1 MVASPIPQRTVM
13 PAPRVVQCLETRFAE
28 RGGMPGCGR
37 LLSGDLAVGLPA
49 ALLVMLALPR
59 ALGFPLSRDEL
70 ATATFASL
78 TPGEQATAVTL
89 VDAVAAP
96 YYLLV
101 HAVISVLP
109 GDLGIRLPSLVATA
123 VAAVA
128 VGVLARRWWGV
139 NSGAAAAALLA
150 TNPLMVALAATARP
164 AAIAT
169 ACVALALLCADIAT
183 SARGPTAVVAWV
195 GFVAA
200 TVAAG
205 VMHLFSLLA
214 VVPVIALALRG
225 SRRAAVGC
233 LLAAV
238 ASAGVIGPFA
248 WWASSQ
254 AGQVSWIPAVEAPV
268 ALAILSNLVTS
279 PDRLAIDIID
289 ALVLVAIALG
299 TAAALV
305 IAARARQIDP
315 IVRLTFAAGVAVL
328 PWLTLLAVSAVS
340 PVLRTGYLAPSTI
353 GVALLGASLVRS
365 TASVG
370 AISVRHRIGVRFVGA
385 ALLTV
390 ILASTI
396 PANVRAASAG
406 FRHDD
411 FPGLTGELVTQAEP
425 GDIVAVMQ
433 RRHETGLAAG
443 VARYAGDE
451 AFGSEVRQRLAAAS
465 ALPIEVRQ
473 VVATAPLQTAQ
484 TSARAWPPGSCSAW
498 VVSSGELSNEE
509 AHLLGQLGIVTAGD
523 GGESDRFGGLRLTP
537 ARCDR

>member
-1 MVASPIPQRTVM
+1 
-13 PAPRVVQCLETRFAE
+13 
-28 RGGMPGCGR
+28 
-37 LLSGDLAVGLPA
+37 
-49 ALLVMLALPR
+49 MLALPR
-59 ALGFPLSRDEL
+59 AIGFPLSRDEL

-78 TPGEQATAVTL
+78 SPGEQATAVTL
-89 VDAVAAP
+89 VDAVATP

-101 HAVISVLP
+101 HAVTSVLP

-128 VGVLARRWWGV
+128 VGVLAGRWWGV
-139 NSGAAAAALLA
+139 HSSAAAAALLA
-150 TNPLMVALAATARP
+150 ANPLMVALAATARP
-164 AAIAT
+164 AATAT
-169 ACVALALLCADIAT
+169 VCVALALLCADIAI
-183 SARGPTAVVAWV
+183 SARGQSAVVPWV

-200 TVAAG
+200 TVGAG

-214 VVPVIALALRG
+214 VIPVIALALRRG
-225 SRRAAVGC
+225 RRAAVSC

-238 ASAGVIGPFA
+238 ASAVVICPFA

-254 AGQVSWIPAVEAPV
+254 TGQVSWIPAVEAPV

-279 PDRLAIDIID
+279 PDRLALDVLD
-289 ALVLVAIALG
+289 ALGLVAIALG
-299 TAAALV
+299 TGAALV

-315 IVRLTFAAGVAVL
+315 IVRLTFAFGVAVL

-353 GVALLGASLVRS
+353 GVALIGASLVRVE
-365 TASVG
+365 APDG
-370 AISVRHRIGVRFVGA
+370 AAWVRHRIGARFVGA
-385 ALLTV
+385 VLLAG

-411 FPGLTGELVTQAEP
+411 FPGLASELLAHAEP
-425 GDIVAVMQ
+425 GDMVAVVQ

-465 ALPIEVRQ
+465 ALSAEVRQ
-473 VVATAPLQTAQ
+473 IVATAPLQTTQ
-484 TSARAWPPGSCSAW
+484 TPARAWAPNNCSAW
-498 VVSSGELSNEE
+498 VVSAGELRDDDV
-509 AHLLGQLGIVTAGD
+509 HLLRRLGIVKAVD
-523 GGESDRFGGLRLTP
+523 DGESRRFGGLRLTP

>member
-1 MVASPIPQRTVM
+1 
-13 PAPRVVQCLETRFAE
+13 
-28 RGGMPGCGR
+28 MPGYGR
-37 LLSGDLAVGLPA
+37 LISGLLAVGLPA

-59 ALGFPLSRDEL
+59 AIGFPLSRDEL

-78 TPGEQATAVTL
+78 SPGEQATAVTL

-101 HAVISVLP
+101 HAVTSVLP

-128 VGVLARRWWGV
+128 VGVLAGRWWGV
-139 NSGAAAAALLA
+139 HSGAAAAALLA
-150 TNPLMVALAATARP
+150 ANPLMVALAATARP
-164 AAIAT
+164 AATAT
-169 ACVALALLCADIAT
+169 VCVALALLCADIAI
-183 SARGPTAVVAWV
+183 SARGRTAVLPWV

-200 TVAAG
+200 TVGAG

-214 VVPVIALALRG
+214 VVPVIALALPRG
-225 SRRAAVGC
+225 RRAAVSC

-248 WWASSQ
+248 WWASLQ
-254 AGQVSWIPAVEAPV
+254 TGQVSWIPAVEVPV

-279 PDRLAIDIID
+279 PDRLALDVID
-289 ALVLVAIALG
+289 ALGLVAIALG
-299 TAAALV
+299 TGAALV

-315 IVRLTFAAGVAVL
+315 IVRLIFAIGVAVL

-353 GVALLGASLVRS
+353 GVALLGASLVR
-365 TASVG
+365 AEAPDG
-370 AISVRHRIGVRFVGA
+370 ADRVRHRIRARFVGA
-385 ALLTV
+385 ALLAC

-406 FRHDD
+406 FRHDN
-411 FPGLTGELVTQAEP
+411 FPGLANELLAHAEP
-425 GDIVAVMQ
+425 GDVVVIVQ

-451 AFGSEVRQRLAAAS
+451 AFASEVRQRLAAAS
-465 ALPIEVRQ
+465 ALSAEVRH
-473 VVATAPLQTAQ
+473 VVTTAPLQTTQ
-484 TSARAWPPGSCSAW
+484 TPARAWPPNSCSAW
-498 VVSSGELSNEE
+498 VVSAGELRDDDVQ
-509 AHLLGQLGIVTAGD
+509 LLRRLGIVTAVDDSG
-523 GGESDRFGGLRLTP
+523 SHRFGGLRLTP
-537 ARCDR
+537 ATCDR